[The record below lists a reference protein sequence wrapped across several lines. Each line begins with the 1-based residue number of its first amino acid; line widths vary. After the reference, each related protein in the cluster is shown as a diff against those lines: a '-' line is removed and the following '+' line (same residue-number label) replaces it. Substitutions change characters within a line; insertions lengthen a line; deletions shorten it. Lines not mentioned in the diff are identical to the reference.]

1 MDSWLFVDGIIRM
14 LLYIYI
20 LYIYFF
26 IFRKNSLQ
34 NTKVLGIG
42 AMVYIPN
49 GELLCTERVE
59 WGGGEE
65 DVNFLGELGL

>member
-1 MDSWLFVDGIIRM
+1 M
-14 LLYIYI
+14 
-20 LYIYFF
+20 
-26 IFRKNSLQ
+26 NSLQ

-59 WGGGEE
+59 GGGGGKKTSI
-65 DVNFLGELGL
+65 FLGIRIMIGGKSFHL